1 MVISVSYLPKWDVE
15 HKIGRRFVNG
25 IRIPEVQYIDAANL
39 RTMGYAYRIH
49 DQQGVYFITCT
60 VVQWTDVF
68 TRREY
73 ADIIVNSLKYC
84 REHKGLEIFAWV
96 IMSNHI
102 HLIISCKD
110 GYNLSD
116 ILRDFKKYT
125 ATQIVQA
132 IENNPRESR
141 KRWLL
146 WLLKEEDNISFWQ
159 KDNHAEE
166 INTSAFYNT
175 KLDYIHQNPVR
186 AGIVDKEE
194 EYLYSSARMLYT
206 GNGLLDLD
214 AYS

>member
-1 MVISVSYLPKWDVE
+1 
-15 HKIGRRFVNG
+15 
-25 IRIPEVQYIDAANL
+25 
-39 RTMGYAYRIH
+39 MGYAYRIH

-60 VVQWTDVF
+60 IVQWVDVF
-68 TRREY
+68 SRREY

-102 HLIISCKD
+102 HLIISCKE

-125 ATQIVQA
+125 ATQIVHA
-132 IENNPRESR
+132 IEGNPRESR
-141 KRWLL
+141 KNWLL
-146 WLLKEEDNISFWQ
+146 WLLRQDDSISFWQ

-166 INTSAFYNT
+166 ITSSAFYNT

-186 AGIVDKEE
+186 AGIVDKED
-194 EYLYSSARMLYT
+194 EYIYCSARMLYT
-206 GNGLLDLD
+206 GQGLLDLD

>member
-1 MVISVSYLPKWDVE
+1 
-15 HKIGRRFVNG
+15 
-25 IRIPEVQYIDAANL
+25 
-39 RTMGYAYRIH
+39 MGYAYRIH

-60 VVQWTDVF
+60 VVQWVDVF
-68 TRREY
+68 SRREY

-141 KRWLL
+141 KSWLL

-159 KDNHAEE
+159 KDSHAEE

-206 GNGLLDLD
+206 GKGLLDLD